1 MWSLFSHMEVGTG
14 LCVLLEGFGCLQEL
28 LFSLLCRD
36 LDVDQPAKGSC
47 KPTRQ
52 KVDKRTTVTPET

>member
-1 MWSLFSHMEVGTG
+1 MEVGTG